1 MNKIFVAFASGVVLG
16 LLFAP
21 AKGKDTR
28 KKIAD
33 IGNDCKEGWNKFTDR
48 IADKIDNLRDG
59 VDQAAYN
66 AVEKIEGV
74 QFDTVS
80 RSL

>member
-1 MNKIFVAFASGVVLG
+1 MNKILVAFESGVALG

-28 KKIAD
+28 KKIAS
-33 IGNDCKEGWNKFTDR
+33 IGNDCKEGWNKFTDK
-48 IADKIDNLRDG
+48 IVDKIDNLRDG

-80 RSL
+80 RTL

>member
-1 MNKIFVAFASGVVLG
+1 MNKIFIAFASGLALG

-28 KKIAD
+28 KKIAN
-33 IGNDCKEGWNKFTDR
+33 IGNDCKEGWNRLTDR
-48 IADKIDNLRDG
+48 IVDKIDDLKDG
-59 VDQAAYN
+59 VDQAAYT

-74 QFDTVS
+74 QFDTPS
-80 RSL
+80 RIL